1 MRCLQTFARVNLLT
15 MSEPHT
21 GHITWRE
28 LLARTGERIAEP
40 NVARWLCEHASGCDS
55 TEFAGIQNELVNA
68 RSGQYLNSMVERYE
82 AGEPLQYVMGRWAF
96 RHLDL
101 LVDNRVLI
109 PRPET
114 ELLVE
119 HVLNFVRNQEGP
131 FVMADLG
138 TGSGALGLSLLSE
151 LPLGEV
157 TMWLTDS
164 STDALDVARA
174 NAAGLGRPATGARFA
189 HGSWFDAL
197 QPSLKGSLDVVVSN
211 PPYIAD
217 NDPEVHASV
226 REWEPASALF
236 SGHDGLDDLR
246 IIVNNAPHWLRSGGL
261 LGVEM
266 GYTQTDAV
274 MQLFVDAGFTYVHV
288 HPDLAGKPRF
298 VTGIL

>member
-1 MRCLQTFARVNLLT
+1 
-15 MSEPHT
+15 MSNPHT

-28 LLARTGERIAEP
+28 ALALTTERVTDH

-55 TEFAGIQNELVNA
+55 AEFAGIHDEFVND
-68 RSGQYLNSMVERYE
+68 RSGQYLNSMVDRYM

-119 HVLNFVRNQEGP
+119 HVVSFVANKPGP
-131 FVMADLG
+131 YVMADLG

-157 TMWLTDS
+157 VMWLTDFS
-164 STDALDVARA
+164 ADALDVARA

-189 HGSWFDAL
+189 QGSWFDAL
-197 QPSLKGSLDVVVSN
+197 DSSLKGTLDVVVSN
-211 PPYIAD
+211 PPYIAE
-217 NDPEVHASV
+217 NDPEVQASV

-236 SGHDGLDDLR
+236 AGTDGLDDLR
-246 IIVNNAPHWLRSGGL
+246 VIASQAPQWLRSGGL

-266 GYTQTDAV
+266 GYSQADAV
-274 MQLFVDAGFTYVHV
+274 TQLFEHAGFTNVHV
-288 HPDLAGKPRF
+288 HNDLAGKPRF
-298 VTGIL
+298 VLGVI